1 MTEPKKENQ
10 LVVQYEVEGERI
22 QLTPS
27 VVQNYIVGNNNNITQ
42 QEFYLFAQLCKARK
56 LNPFLREAYLIKYSD
71 KQAAQIVVGKDVIV
85 KRAVKHPM
93 YDGKESGV
101 IVEDKDGNIKERIG
115 CFVAQSEKLVGGWC
129 KVYRKDWNHPEYMS
143 VSLDEAAQH
152 RANGELNSNWINKPA
167 TMVEKVAKVRALRE
181 AFVEEFSGLYEEEE
195 MPAPQEIQNESDP
208 LDDPVDVEAKEVNI
222 NEL

>member
-1 MTEPKKENQ
+1 MTELNRNNEM
-10 LVVQYEVEGERI
+10 VVRYDIGDEKI
-22 QLTPS
+22 NLTPN
-27 VVQNYIVGNNNNITQ
+27 VVQNYIVGSNAKITE
-42 QEFYLFAQLCKARK
+42 QEFYFFAQLCKARK
-56 LNPFLREAYLIKYSD
+56 LNPFLKEAYLIKYSD
-71 KQAAQIVVGKDVIV
+71 NQSAQIVVGKDVIV

-115 CFVAQSEKLVGGWC
+115 CFVSPKETLVGGWC

-152 RANGELNSNWINKPA
+152 KSNGELNSNWLSKPA
-167 TMVEKVAKVRALRE
+167 TMIEKVAKVRALRE
-181 AFVEEFSGLYEEEE
+181 AFVEEFSGLYDEEE
-195 MPAPQEIQNESDP
+195 MPAPQEESQNDP
-208 LDDPVDVEAKEVNI
+208 LDVEVKTQEVNI

>member
-10 LVVQYEVEGERI
+10 LVVQYEVDGERI

-27 VVQNYIVGNNNNITQ
+27 VVQNYIVGSDTNITQ

-56 LNPFLREAYLIKYSD
+56 LNPFLREAYLIKYSE
-71 KQAAQIVVGKDVIV
+71 KQPAQMVVGKDVIV

-101 IVEDKDGNIKERIG
+101 IVEDKDGNVKERIG
-115 CFVAQSEKLVGGWC
+115 CFVAPSETLVGGWC
-129 KVYRKDWNHPEYMS
+129 KVYRKDWSHPEYMS
-143 VSLDEAAQH
+143 VSLEEGAQH
-152 RANGELNSNWINKPA
+152 KADGSLNTNWANKPA
-167 TMVEKVAKVRALRE
+167 TMIEKVAKVRAIRE
-181 AFVEEFSGLYEEEE
+181 AFVEEFSGMYDEEE
-195 MPAPQEIQNESDP
+195 MPAVNDQEIPNTDP
-208 LDDPVDVEAKEVNI
+208 LEEPKDLKQIDI